1 MLKLEKKESKYET
14 AVKKSTSSPVFE
26 ESFEFNIATFQ
37 VENAELFIYVYSK
50 RVLTGK
56 NLIGFISFGKEFS
69 IFFSLN
75 NLLMLFFFK
84 FFIPIVFLLDDQPGN
99 DEYFKHLREALTD
112 DSGEFINK
120 WHSLLACQ

>member
-56 NLIGFISFGKEFS
+56 NLIGFISFGKEFK

-75 NLLMLFFFK
+75 NLLMLFFF
-84 FFIPIVFLLDDQPGN
+84 
-99 DEYFKHLREALTD
+99 
-112 DSGEFINK
+112 
-120 WHSLLACQ
+120 